1 VSFVIFVVRK
11 SFIGWRTRDGFPQK
25 FAQKRSSMKIS
36 VANLIVRFLKAA
48 RVPYLFGLSGHSIF
62 PITDAV
68 YAEPDVRFIPVM
80 HELSAAYMAAAYAK
94 GTRTLGVCTA
104 SAGVGVTNLLT
115 GIAYA
120 YKESIP
126 VIVVAADVARD
137 HAGKGASSWHEMPQR
152 EIFEP
157 ITKMSVTLE
166 NANQTTE
173 ILLQAF
179 TEATTEEKGRCTS
192 GCRAICRPKRS
203 RWNRSGHTNP
213 SLLRSLSR
221 PF

>member
-1 VSFVIFVVRK
+1 
-11 SFIGWRTRDGFPQK
+11 
-25 FAQKRSSMKIS
+25 MKIS

-104 SAGVGVTNLLT
+104 SAGAGVTNLLT

-137 HAGKGASSWHEMPQR
+137 HAGKGASSWHEIPQR

-192 GCRAICRPKRS
+192 GCRAIYRRKRS
-203 RWNRSGHTNP
+203 RWSRSRHTNP